1 MANNIVE
8 LQNRPE
14 NIKMLKA
21 MRHLYSKV
29 GKLTKYYFIFCVLF
43 PIVISFA
50 KPFISSEDYQV
61 LFHFMIAYNL
71 LSLMAGLWLEC
82 KIKKERVLAAKIQ
95 QQFDC
100 NVFELQWNRYTFGAQ
115 PSLEDINSNA
125 KSSNDEDFLNWYDR
139 DVDIVDRMLAVII
152 CQRINLTYDVALR
165 KKFLCSL
172 TIISIII
179 LIIILGIAFYEDEGL
194 RTTIVFVAVP
204 LIPVIR
210 WFFSTRKANSDNI
223 EKCERIKKII
233 DDYLEEY
240 RNNGIVFSDIDLCE
254 IQNCIYDHRKTAFK
268 IPDFIYNKMRSKQ
281 EEATHIT
288 VGELITRYINC
299 LLYTSP
305 SPRDS

>member
-254 IQNCIYDHRKTAFK
+254 IQNCIYDHRKTAFR

-288 VGELITRYINC
+288 VGELITRYIN
-299 LLYTSP
+299 
-305 SPRDS
+305 

>member
-29 GKLTKYYFIFCVLF
+29 GVLTNHYFIFCVLV

-71 LSLMAGLWLEC
+71 LSLIAGLWLEC

-100 NVFELQWNRYTFGAQ
+100 NVFELQWNRYAFGTQ
-115 PSLEDINSNA
+115 PTVEEIDSNA
-125 KSSNDEDFLNWYDR
+125 KFSNDEDFINWYDK
-139 DVDIVDRMLAVII
+139 DVDAVNRMLAVII

-210 WFFSTRKANSDNI
+210 WFFSTRKANDDNM
-223 EKCERIKKII
+223 EKCERTKKII
-233 DDYLEEY
+233 DDYLEKY

-254 IQNCIYDHRKTAFK
+254 IQNCIYEHRKTAFK

-288 VGELITRYINC
+288 VGELITRYIN
-299 LLYTSP
+299 
-305 SPRDS
+305 

>member
-268 IPDFIYNKMRSKQ
+268 IPDFIYNKMRSNQ

-288 VGELITRYINC
+288 VGELITRYIN
-299 LLYTSP
+299 
-305 SPRDS
+305 

>member
-8 LQNRPE
+8 LQNKPE

-21 MRHLYSKV
+21 MHHLYSKV
-29 GKLTKYYFIFCVLF
+29 GVVTNYYFIFCVLV

-50 KPFISSEDYQV
+50 KPFISSDDYQV
-61 LFHFMIAYNL
+61 LFHSMIAYNL
-71 LSLMAGLWLEC
+71 LSLIVGLWLEC

-100 NVFELQWNRYTFGAQ
+100 NVFELQWNKYTFGTQ
-115 PSLEDINSNA
+115 PSLEDINSNV
-125 KSSNDEDFLNWYDR
+125 KSSNDEDFINWYDR
-139 DVDIVDRMLAVII
+139 EVYTVDRMLAVII

-165 KKFLCSL
+165 KKFLSYITLIC
-172 TIISIII
+172 SIIF
-179 LIIILGIAFYEDEGL
+179 IAIMVVAFCENEGL

-204 LIPVIR
+204 LIPIIR
-210 WFFSTRKANSDNI
+210 WFFSTRKANSDNM

-233 DDYLEEY
+233 DDYLEKY
-240 RNNGIVFSDIDLCE
+240 RNNGVVFNDIDLCE
-254 IQNCIYDHRKTAFK
+254 IQNCIYEHRKTAFK

-288 VGELITRYINC
+288 VGELITRYIN
-299 LLYTSP
+299 
-305 SPRDS
+305 

>member
-29 GKLTKYYFIFCVLF
+29 GVLTNHYFIFCVLV

-71 LSLMAGLWLEC
+71 LSLIAGLWLEC

-100 NVFELQWNRYTFGAQ
+100 NVFELQWNRYAFGTQ
-115 PSLEDINSNA
+115 PTVEEIDSNA
-125 KSSNDEDFLNWYDR
+125 KFSNGEDFINWYDK
-139 DVDIVDRMLAVII
+139 DVDAVNRMLAVII

-210 WFFSTRKANSDNI
+210 WFFSTRKANDDNM

-233 DDYLEEY
+233 DDYLEKY

-254 IQNCIYDHRKTAFK
+254 IQNCIYEHRKTAFK

-288 VGELITRYINC
+288 VGELITRYIN
-299 LLYTSP
+299 
-305 SPRDS
+305 

>member
-29 GKLTKYYFIFCVLF
+29 GVLTNHYFIFCVLV

-71 LSLMAGLWLEC
+71 LSLIAGLWLEC

-100 NVFELQWNRYTFGAQ
+100 NVFELQWNKYTFGAQ
-115 PSLEDINSNA
+115 PSLEDIHSNIE
-125 KSSNDEDFLNWYDR
+125 SSNDEDFINWYDR
-139 DVDIVDRMLAVII
+139 EVDTVDRMLAVII

-165 KKFLCSL
+165 KKFLSYITLIC
-172 TIISIII
+172 SIIF
-179 LIIILGIAFYEDEGL
+179 IAIMVVAFCENEGL

-204 LIPVIR
+204 LIPIIR
-210 WFFSTRKANSDNI
+210 WFFSTRKANSDNM

-240 RNNGIVFSDIDLCE
+240 RNNGIIFNDIDLCE
-254 IQNCIYDHRKTAFK
+254 IQNCIYEHRKTAFK

-288 VGELITRYINC
+288 VGELITRYVN
-299 LLYTSP
+299 
-305 SPRDS
+305 

>member
-8 LQNRPE
+8 LQNKPE

-29 GKLTKYYFIFCVLF
+29 GVLTNYYFIFCVLV

-50 KPFISSEDYQV
+50 KPFISSDDYQV
-61 LFHFMIAYNL
+61 LFHSMIAYNL
-71 LSLMAGLWLEC
+71 LSLIVGLWLEC

-100 NVFELQWNRYTFGAQ
+100 NVFELQWNKYTFGTQ
-115 PSLEDINSNA
+115 PSLEDINSNV
-125 KSSNDEDFLNWYDR
+125 KSSNDEDFINWYDR
-139 DVDIVDRMLAVII
+139 EVDTVDRMLAVII

-165 KKFLCSL
+165 KKFLSYITLIC
-172 TIISIII
+172 SIIFI
-179 LIIILGIAFYEDEGL
+179 AIMVIAFCENEGL

-204 LIPVIR
+204 LIPIIR
-210 WFFSTRKANSDNI
+210 WFFSTRKANSDNM

-233 DDYLEEY
+233 DDYLEKY
-240 RNNGIVFSDIDLCE
+240 RNNGVVFNDIDLCE
-254 IQNCIYDHRKTAFK
+254 IQNCIYEHRKTAFK

-288 VGELITRYINC
+288 VGELITRYIN
-299 LLYTSP
+299 
-305 SPRDS
+305 

>member
-29 GKLTKYYFIFCVLF
+29 GVLTNHYFIFCVLV

-71 LSLMAGLWLEC
+71 LSLIAGLWLEC

-100 NVFELQWNRYTFGAQ
+100 NVFELQWNRYAFGTQ
-115 PSLEDINSNA
+115 PTVEKIDSNA
-125 KSSNDEDFLNWYDR
+125 KFSNDEDFINWYDK
-139 DVDIVDRMLAVII
+139 DVDAVNRMLAVII

-210 WFFSTRKANSDNI
+210 WFFSTRKANDDNM

-233 DDYLEEY
+233 DDYLEKY

-254 IQNCIYDHRKTAFK
+254 IQNCIYEHRKTAFK

-288 VGELITRYINC
+288 VGELITRYIN
-299 LLYTSP
+299 
-305 SPRDS
+305 

>member
-50 KPFISSEDYQV
+50 KPFISSEDNQV

-288 VGELITRYINC
+288 VGELITRYIN
-299 LLYTSP
+299 
-305 SPRDS
+305 

>member
-210 WFFSTRKANSDNI
+210 WLFSTRKANSDNI

-254 IQNCIYDHRKTAFK
+254 IQNCIYEHRKTAFK

-288 VGELITRYINC
+288 VGELITRYIN
-299 LLYTSP
+299 
-305 SPRDS
+305 

>member
-8 LQNRPE
+8 LQNKPE

-21 MRHLYSKV
+21 MHHLYSKV
-29 GKLTKYYFIFCVLF
+29 GVVTNYYFIFCVLV

-50 KPFISSEDYQV
+50 KPFISSDDYQV
-61 LFHFMIAYNL
+61 LFHSMIAYNL
-71 LSLMAGLWLEC
+71 LSLIVGLWLEC

-100 NVFELQWNRYTFGAQ
+100 NVFELQWNKYTFGTQ
-115 PSLEDINSNA
+115 PSLEDINSNV
-125 KSSNDEDFLNWYDR
+125 KSSNDEDFINWYDR
-139 DVDIVDRMLAVII
+139 EVDTVDRMLAVII

-165 KKFLCSL
+165 KKFLSYITLIC
-172 TIISIII
+172 SIIF
-179 LIIILGIAFYEDEGL
+179 IAIMVVAFCENEGL

-204 LIPVIR
+204 LIPIIR
-210 WFFSTRKANSDNI
+210 WFFSTRKANSDNM

-233 DDYLEEY
+233 DDYLE
-240 RNNGIVFSDIDLCE
+240 NNGVVFNDIDLCE
-254 IQNCIYDHRKTAFK
+254 IQNCIYEHRKTAFK

-288 VGELITRYINC
+288 VGELITRYIN
-299 LLYTSP
+299 
-305 SPRDS
+305 

>member
-50 KPFISSEDYQV
+50 KLFISSEDYQV

-288 VGELITRYINC
+288 VGELITRYIN
-299 LLYTSP
+299 
-305 SPRDS
+305 

>member
-254 IQNCIYDHRKTAFK
+254 IQNCIYEHRKTAFK

-288 VGELITRYINC
+288 VGELITRYIN
-299 LLYTSP
+299 
-305 SPRDS
+305 

>member
-8 LQNRPE
+8 LQNKPE

-29 GKLTKYYFIFCVLF
+29 GVLTNYYFIFCVLV

-50 KPFISSEDYQV
+50 KPFISSDDYQV
-61 LFHFMIAYNL
+61 LFHSMIAYNL
-71 LSLMAGLWLEC
+71 LSLIVGLWLEC

-100 NVFELQWNRYTFGAQ
+100 NVFELQWNKYTFGIQ
-115 PSLEDINSNA
+115 PSLEDINSNV
-125 KSSNDEDFLNWYDR
+125 KSSNDEDFINWYDR
-139 DVDIVDRMLAVII
+139 EIDTVDRMLAVII

-165 KKFLCSL
+165 KKFLSYITLIC
-172 TIISIII
+172 SIIF
-179 LIIILGIAFYEDEGL
+179 IAIMVVAFCENEGL

-204 LIPVIR
+204 LIPIIR
-210 WFFSTRKANSDNI
+210 WFFSTRKANSDNM

-240 RNNGIVFSDIDLCE
+240 RSNGIVFSDIDLCE
-254 IQNCIYDHRKTAFK
+254 IQNCIYEHRKTAFK

-288 VGELITRYINC
+288 VGELITRYIN
-299 LLYTSP
+299 
-305 SPRDS
+305 

>member
-8 LQNRPE
+8 LQNKPE

-21 MRHLYSKV
+21 MHHLYSKV
-29 GKLTKYYFIFCVLF
+29 GVVTNYYFIFCVLV

-50 KPFISSEDYQV
+50 KPFISSDDYQV
-61 LFHFMIAYNL
+61 LFHSMIAYNL
-71 LSLMAGLWLEC
+71 LSLIVGLWLEC

-100 NVFELQWNRYTFGAQ
+100 NVFELQWNKYTFGTQ
-115 PSLEDINSNA
+115 PSLEDINSNV
-125 KSSNDEDFLNWYDR
+125 KSSNDEDFINWYDR
-139 DVDIVDRMLAVII
+139 EVDTVDRMLAVII

-165 KKFLCSL
+165 KKFLSYITLIC
-172 TIISIII
+172 SIIF
-179 LIIILGIAFYEDEGL
+179 IAIMVVAFCENEGL

-204 LIPVIR
+204 LIPIIR
-210 WFFSTRKANSDNI
+210 WFFSTRKANSDNM

-233 DDYLEEY
+233 DDYLEKY
-240 RNNGIVFSDIDLCE
+240 RNNGVVFNDIDLCE
-254 IQNCIYDHRKTAFK
+254 IQNCIYEHRKTAFK

-288 VGELITRYINC
+288 VGELITRYIN
-299 LLYTSP
+299 
-305 SPRDS
+305 

>member
-8 LQNRPE
+8 LQNRPG

-288 VGELITRYINC
+288 VGELITRYIN
-299 LLYTSP
+299 
-305 SPRDS
+305 

>member
-29 GKLTKYYFIFCVLF
+29 GNLTMYYFIFCVF
-43 PIVISFA
+43 APIVISFT
-50 KPFISSEDYQV
+50 KPFIGSEDYQV
-61 LFHFMIAYNL
+61 LFHSMVAYNL
-71 LSLMAGLWLEC
+71 LSLIAGLWLEC

-100 NVFELQWNRYTFGAQ
+100 NVFELQWNKYTFGAQ
-115 PSLEDINSNA
+115 PSLEDINSNV
-125 KSSNDEDFLNWYDR
+125 KSSNDEDFINWYDR
-139 DVDIVDRMLAVII
+139 EVDTVDRMLAVII

-165 KKFLCSL
+165 KKFLSYITLVC
-172 TIISIII
+172 SIIFVAI
-179 LIIILGIAFYEDEGL
+179 MVVAFCENEGL

-204 LIPVIR
+204 LIPIIR
-210 WFFSTRKANSDNI
+210 WFFSTRKANCDNM
-223 EKCERIKKII
+223 EKCEKIKKII
-233 DDYLEEY
+233 DDYLEIY
-240 RNNGIVFSDIDLCE
+240 RNNGIVFKDIDLCE
-254 IQNCIYDHRKTAFK
+254 IQNCIYEHRKTTFK

-288 VGELITRYINC
+288 VGELITRYIN
-299 LLYTSP
+299 
-305 SPRDS
+305 

>member
-29 GKLTKYYFIFCVLF
+29 GVLTNHYFIFCVLV

-71 LSLMAGLWLEC
+71 LSLIAGLWLEC

-100 NVFELQWNRYTFGAQ
+100 NVFELQWNRYAFGTQ
-115 PSLEDINSNA
+115 PTVEEIDSNA
-125 KSSNDEDFLNWYDR
+125 KFSNDEDFINWYDK
-139 DVDIVDRMLAVII
+139 DVDAVNRMLAVII

-210 WFFSTRKANSDNI
+210 WFFSTRKANDDNM

-233 DDYLEEY
+233 DDYLEKY
-240 RNNGIVFSDIDLCE
+240 RN
-254 IQNCIYDHRKTAFK
+254 K
-268 IPDFIYNKMRSKQ
+268 I
-281 EEATHIT
+281 
-288 VGELITRYINC
+288 
-299 LLYTSP
+299 LYL
-305 SPRDS
+305 

>member
-8 LQNRPE
+8 LQNKPE

-21 MRHLYSKV
+21 MHHLYSKV
-29 GKLTKYYFIFCVLF
+29 GVVTNYYFIFCVLV

-50 KPFISSEDYQV
+50 KPFISSDDYQV
-61 LFHFMIAYNL
+61 LFHSMIAYNL
-71 LSLMAGLWLEC
+71 LSLIVGLWLEC

-100 NVFELQWNRYTFGAQ
+100 NVFELQWNKYTFGTQ

-254 IQNCIYDHRKTAFK
+254 IQNCIYEHRKTAFK

-288 VGELITRYINC
+288 VGELITRYIN
-299 LLYTSP
+299 
-305 SPRDS
+305 

>member
-29 GKLTKYYFIFCVLF
+29 GVLTNHYFIFCVLV

-71 LSLMAGLWLEC
+71 LSLIAGLWLEC

-100 NVFELQWNRYTFGAQ
+100 NVFELQWNRYAFGTQ
-115 PSLEDINSNA
+115 PTVEEIDSNA
-125 KSSNDEDFLNWYDR
+125 KFSNDEDFINWYDR
-139 DVDIVDRMLAVII
+139 DVDAVNRMLAVII

-179 LIIILGIAFYEDEGL
+179 LILGIAFYEDEGL

-210 WFFSTRKANSDNI
+210 WFFSTRKANDDNM

-233 DDYLEEY
+233 DDYLEKY

-254 IQNCIYDHRKTAFK
+254 IQNCIYEHRKTAFK

-288 VGELITRYINC
+288 VGELITRYIN
-299 LLYTSP
+299 
-305 SPRDS
+305 

>member
-14 NIKMLKA
+14 NIKILKA
-21 MRHLYSKV
+21 MCHLYSKV
-29 GKLTKYYFIFCVLF
+29 GVLTNYYFIFCVLV
-43 PIVISFA
+43 PIVISFT
-50 KPFISSEDYQV
+50 KPFIDPATYQV
-61 LFHFMIAYNL
+61 LFHSMIAYNL
-71 LSLMAGLWLEC
+71 LSLIAGLWLEC
-82 KIKKERVLAAKIQ
+82 IIKKKRLLAARIQ

-100 NVFELQWNRYTFGAQ
+100 NVFELQWNKYTFGTQ
-115 PSLEDINSNA
+115 PTVEEINSNA
-125 KSSNDEDFLNWYDR
+125 KSSNNEDFINWYDR
-139 DVDIVDRMLAVII
+139 EVDTVDRILAVMI
-152 CQRINLTYDVALR
+152 CQRINLTYDIALR
-165 KKFLCSL
+165 KKFLCFL

-254 IQNCIYDHRKTAFK
+254 IQNCIYEHRKTAFK

-288 VGELITRYINC
+288 VRELITRYIN
-299 LLYTSP
+299 
-305 SPRDS
+305 

>member
-288 VGELITRYINC
+288 VGELITRYIN
-299 LLYTSP
+299 
-305 SPRDS
+305 

>member
-8 LQNRPE
+8 LQNKPE

-21 MRHLYSKV
+21 MHHLYSKV
-29 GKLTKYYFIFCVLF
+29 GVVTNYYFIFCVLV

-50 KPFISSEDYQV
+50 KPFISSDDYQV
-61 LFHFMIAYNL
+61 LFHSMIAYNL
-71 LSLMAGLWLEC
+71 LSLIVGLWLEC

-100 NVFELQWNRYTFGAQ
+100 NVFELQWNKYTFGTQ
-115 PSLEDINSNA
+115 PSLEDINSNV
-125 KSSNDEDFLNWYDR
+125 KSSNDEDFINWYDR
-139 DVDIVDRMLAVII
+139 EVDTVDRMLAVII

-165 KKFLCSL
+165 KKFLSYITLIC
-172 TIISIII
+172 SIIF
-179 LIIILGIAFYEDEGL
+179 IAIMVVAFCENEGL

-204 LIPVIR
+204 LIPIIR
-210 WFFSTRKANSDNI
+210 WFFSTRKANSNNM

-233 DDYLEEY
+233 DDYLEKY
-240 RNNGIVFSDIDLCE
+240 RNNGVVFNDIDLCE
-254 IQNCIYDHRKTAFK
+254 IQNCIYEHRKTAFK

-288 VGELITRYINC
+288 VGELITRYIN
-299 LLYTSP
+299 
-305 SPRDS
+305 

>member
-1 MANNIVE
+1 MKESSVE
-8 LQNRPE
+8 E
-14 NIKMLKA
+14 I
-21 MRHLYSKV
+21 
-29 GKLTKYYFIFCVLF
+29 
-43 PIVISFA
+43 
-50 KPFISSEDYQV
+50 D
-61 LFHFMIAYNL
+61 
-71 LSLMAGLWLEC
+71 
-82 KIKKERVLAAKIQ
+82 
-95 QQFDC
+95 
-100 NVFELQWNRYTFGAQ
+100 
-115 PSLEDINSNA
+115 SNA
-125 KSSNDEDFLNWYDR
+125 KFSNDEDFINWYDR
-139 DVDIVDRMLAVII
+139 DVDAVNRMLAVII

-210 WFFSTRKANSDNI
+210 WFFSTRKANDDNM

-233 DDYLEEY
+233 DDYLEKY

-254 IQNCIYDHRKTAFK
+254 IQNCIYEHRKTAFK

-288 VGELITRYINC
+288 VGELITRYIN
-299 LLYTSP
+299 
-305 SPRDS
+305 

>member
-172 TIISIII
+172 TLISIII

-288 VGELITRYINC
+288 VGELITRYIN
-299 LLYTSP
+299 
-305 SPRDS
+305 

>member
-14 NIKMLKA
+14 NIKKLKA

-29 GKLTKYYFIFCVLF
+29 GNLTMSYFIFCVLV

-50 KPFISSEDYQV
+50 KPFISSDDYQV
-61 LFHFMIAYNL
+61 LFHSMIAYNL
-71 LSLMAGLWLEC
+71 LSLIVGLWLEC

-100 NVFELQWNRYTFGAQ
+100 NVFELQWNKYTFGAQ
-115 PSLEDINSNA
+115 PSLEDIHSNI
-125 KSSNDEDFLNWYDR
+125 KSSNDEDFINWYDR
-139 DVDIVDRMLAVII
+139 EVDTVDRMLAVII

-165 KKFLCSL
+165 KKFLSYITFIC
-172 TIISIII
+172 SIIF
-179 LIIILGIAFYEDEGL
+179 IAIMVVAFCENEGL

-204 LIPVIR
+204 LIPIIR
-210 WFFSTRKANSDNI
+210 WFFSTRKANSDNM

-240 RNNGIVFSDIDLCE
+240 RNNGIVFNDIDLCE
-254 IQNCIYDHRKTAFK
+254 IQNCIYEHRKTAFK

-281 EEATHIT
+281 EININNT
-288 VGELITRYINC
+288 VVDLIDKYTR
-299 LLYTSP
+299 
-305 SPRDS
+305 

>member
-8 LQNRPE
+8 LQNKPE

-29 GKLTKYYFIFCVLF
+29 GVLTNYYFIFCVLV

-50 KPFISSEDYQV
+50 KPFISSDDYQV
-61 LFHFMIAYNL
+61 LFHSMIAYNL
-71 LSLMAGLWLEC
+71 LSLIVGLWLEC

-100 NVFELQWNRYTFGAQ
+100 NVFELQWNKYTFGTQ
-115 PSLEDINSNA
+115 PSLEDINSNV
-125 KSSNDEDFLNWYDR
+125 KSSNDEDFINWYDR
-139 DVDIVDRMLAVII
+139 EVDTVDRMLAVII

-165 KKFLCSL
+165 KKFLSYITLIC
-172 TIISIII
+172 SIIF
-179 LIIILGIAFYEDEGL
+179 IAIMVVAFCENEGL

-204 LIPVIR
+204 LIPIIR
-210 WFFSTRKANSDNI
+210 WFFSTRKANSDNM

-240 RNNGIVFSDIDLCE
+240 RSNGIVFSDIDLCE
-254 IQNCIYDHRKTAFK
+254 IQNCIYEHRKTAFK

-288 VGELITRYINC
+288 VGELITRYIN
-299 LLYTSP
+299 
-305 SPRDS
+305 

>member
-254 IQNCIYDHRKTAFK
+254 IQNCIYDHRKTAFN

-288 VGELITRYINC
+288 VGELITRYIN
-299 LLYTSP
+299 
-305 SPRDS
+305 

>member
-29 GKLTKYYFIFCVLF
+29 GNLTMSYFIFCVLV

-50 KPFISSEDYQV
+50 KPFISSDDYQV
-61 LFHFMIAYNL
+61 LFHSMIAYNL
-71 LSLMAGLWLEC
+71 LSLIVGLWLEC

-100 NVFELQWNRYTFGAQ
+100 NVFELQWNKYTFGAQ
-115 PSLEDINSNA
+115 PSLEDIHSNI
-125 KSSNDEDFLNWYDR
+125 KSSNDEDFINWYDR
-139 DVDIVDRMLAVII
+139 EVDTVDRMLAVII

-165 KKFLCSL
+165 KKFLSYITFIC
-172 TIISIII
+172 SIIF
-179 LIIILGIAFYEDEGL
+179 IAIMVVAFCKNEGL
-194 RTTIVFVAVP
+194 RTTIVFVVVP
-204 LIPVIR
+204 LIPIIR
-210 WFFSTRKANSDNI
+210 WFFSTRKANSDNM

-240 RNNGIVFSDIDLCE
+240 RNNGIVFNDIDLCE
-254 IQNCIYDHRKTAFK
+254 IQNCIYEHRKTAFK

-281 EEATHIT
+281 EININNT
-288 VGELITRYINC
+288 VVDLIDKYTR
-299 LLYTSP
+299 
-305 SPRDS
+305 